1 MKVCACVCVYIY
13 VWRKSRLASAA
24 FDLACNEQKK
34 KEKKVR
40 DNTKHI
46 LAHPRTHQS
55 NTCLCTLRYKMDPP
69 FWVQMQDQKV
79 TVGNTFR
86 CVEKKYKKSFL

>member
-1 MKVCACVCVYIY
+1 MNVCACVCVYICI
-13 VWRKSRLASAA
+13 WRKSRLASAA

-34 KEKKVR
+34 KK

-55 NTCLCTLRYKMDPP
+55 NTCLCALRYKIDPP
-69 FWVQMQDQKV
+69 FWIQMQDQKV
-79 TVGNTFR
+79 TDGKTLR
-86 CVEKKYKKSFL
+86 RVEKKHKKVV